1 METIKTE
8 KEQDIPVDQQ
18 NQVEQPIDPI
28 SPVTLSKKR
37 RGNPFKK
44 GHPPYKT
51 KKSKE
56 ERSLDRRI
64 KVLEAMIYDDD
75 ETSSVR
81 VQAIKLMTE
90 LLGDRVPESENNE
103 TLQKI
108 VIKLEEKDA
117 RKMNKNV
124 LVDDKLMKKND
135 NKNDTTIEQS
145 IEEPIK
151 NANKD
156 DISAASNIVTP
167 ESITFNFTIDPS
179 KPVEVE

>member
-1 METIKTE
+1 METI

-64 KVLEAMIYDDD
+64 KVLESMIYDDD

-108 VIKLEEKDA
+108 VIKLEEKDT
-117 RKMNKNV
+117 NKNV

>member
-1 METIKTE
+1 METI

-18 NQVEQPIDPI
+18 NQVEAPIDPI

-64 KVLEAMIYDDD
+64 KVLESMIYDDD

-117 RKMNKNV
+117 NKNV
-124 LVDDKLMKKND
+124 LVDDNSMKKND